1 MSVASPPVMTEEPPA
16 RRDPAPDSDSLA
28 ASIRRRSRDLAWML
42 FGKFAMTGA
51 NSALMLL
58 LGWLM
63 GVKNYGL
70 FGTAVGAQLLVS
82 RLVLLG
88 VDQGMIRLYTVDDLK
103 DRPERVVQAGLRSTS
118 LLSIPV
124 ALGAVVLIVV
134 GVPGWPWFSL
144 AAVAIGSAGIALFD
158 YAVCVRLARL
168 HYRSAA
174 LVQASMPLVR
184 LALTLG
190 AFLIFPGSLESIFL
204 VYAASALLFGSML
217 SRSCAKE
224 AVDLPDRKL
233 IWRLL
238 NYSKWPGAC
247 DVAMMACIQ
256 QGLFLLTYL
265 GMDSERGVYTFAL
278 TLSMGFFAIFL
289 AFYQTILPRAVRLES
304 AEELPRYMT
313 KCVMAA
319 LLLVLASALVA
330 VAIGFFL
337 PGFLAYIDK
346 PELQGFAAPFYGLA
360 GFMMILMVEAPLT
373 VACQYL
379 LLPQLA
385 LVGMSLRILF
395 VGAFGLYLTPIHG
408 VGGTGAAQAAGA
420 ACSLVLYAL
429 LVHLAVRRRQR
440 QSACVE

>member
-1 MSVASPPVMTEEPPA
+1 MSVASPPALKVDRPTRKE
-16 RRDPAPDSDSLA
+16 PAPDSDSLA

-58 LGWLM
+58 LAWLM
-63 GVKNYGL
+63 EVGNYGL
-70 FGTAVGAQLLVS
+70 FGLAVGVQLLVS
-82 RLVLLG
+82 RMVLLG
-88 VDQGMIRLYTVDDLK
+88 VDQGMIRLYTVEDLK

-124 ALGAVVLIVV
+124 GVAAVVLILV
-134 GVPGWPWFSL
+134 GVPDWPWFSL
-144 AAVAIGSAGIALFD
+144 VAVALGSVGIALFD

-168 HYRSAA
+168 HYRAAA
-174 LVQASMPLVR
+174 LVQASMPLGR

-190 AFLIFPGSLESIFL
+190 AFLIFPNNLESVFL
-204 VYAASALLFGSML
+204 IYAGSALLFGSVL
-217 SRSCAKE
+217 SRNCARE

-233 IWRLL
+233 IFRLL
-238 NYSKWPGAC
+238 NYSKWPGSC
-247 DVAMMACIQ
+247 DIAMMACLQ

-265 GMDSERGVYTFAL
+265 GMESERGIYTFAL

-313 KCVMAA
+313 KCVLAA
-319 LLLVLASALVA
+319 LLLVLASALVT
-330 VAIGFFL
+330 VVIGLFL
-337 PGFLAYIDK
+337 PGFLADIGK
-346 PELQGFAAPFYGLA
+346 PELQGFALPFYGLA
-360 GFMMILMVEAPLT
+360 GFMMLLMVEAPLT

-385 LVGMSLRILF
+385 LAGMSIRIVL
-395 VGAFGLYLTPIHG
+395 VAAFGLFLAEDFG
-408 VGGTGAAQAAGA
+408 AAGTGAAQAAGA

-429 LVHLAVRRRQR
+429 LVHLAVRRRLR
-440 QSACVE
+440 QAACAE